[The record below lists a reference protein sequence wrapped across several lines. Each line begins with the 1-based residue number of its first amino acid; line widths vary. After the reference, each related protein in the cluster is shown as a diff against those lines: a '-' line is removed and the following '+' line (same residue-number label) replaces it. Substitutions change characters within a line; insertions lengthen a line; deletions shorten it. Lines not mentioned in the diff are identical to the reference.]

1 MSDHRSFVRRA
12 GFASACIFLFEA
24 ALVAQRFDLV
34 TSLPGPGQNPIF
46 ETGMATHPVTGEVFV
61 CDRSNSNVLRLMRWD
76 GTTFVTALTNPPTFG
91 GFETLVPFRNGSVA
105 GLAHVAASGTNR
117 TMILT
122 GSSWTTLPSTAA
134 PVGTVMAA
142 ATSSTDANGAAF
154 VFGGLDAANNPVAT
168 LHRFD
173 GVQWTQINW
182 AGQGPGPRFWSGL
195 AHDSTG
201 GLVLVGGDD
210 FGSLFADAWR
220 FHNGTWSQLA
230 NLPTAM
236 AGCTAVHDPRG
247 QIVVTSGFGP
257 GFVNDRIIT
266 MDTIGPNAF
275 SGWTVQ
281 PAALSSSPH
290 GWGVSGYDP
299 VRSQLIVGD
308 ILTNAI
314 DSSKVAS
321 ALPVAASP
329 TSNCVV
335 NTLGLAATSS
345 TPHQPL
351 GGALVLQLEA
361 GITPAMAGNL
371 LALCGAFVAP
381 GQPTGITFGG
391 SSCATFLPPSATIT
405 IQSLVAPSAGPQA
418 LPLQFP
424 PTFALVGLL
433 LDFQT
438 FGLTSSQL
446 SASEVLRVG
455 FGQL

>member
-1 MSDHRSFVRRA
+1 MSDQLSFVRRVGIA
-12 GFASACIFLFEA
+12 GACIFLFEA

-34 TSLPGPGQNPIF
+34 TSTTGTGQSPVF

-61 CDRSNSNVLRLMRWD
+61 CDRSNNNVPRLMMWN
-76 GTTFVTALTNPPTFG
+76 GNTFVTALTNPPTFG
-91 GFETLVPFRNGSVA
+91 GFETLVPFRNGGLA

-117 TMILT
+117 TMIRT
-122 GSSWTTLPSTAA
+122 GNSWTTLPSTAA
-134 PVGTVMAA
+134 PVGRVFAA
-142 ATSSTDANGAAF
+142 ATSSTDASGAAF

-173 GVQWTQINW
+173 GVQWTQITTN
-182 AGQGPGPRFWSGL
+182 QGPGPRFLAGL
-195 AHDSTG
+195 AHDGTG
-201 GLVLVGGDD
+201 GLVLVGGEA
-210 FGSLFADAWR
+210 FGTKLADAWR
-220 FHNGTWSQLA
+220 FQNGTWSQLT

-247 QIVVTSGFGP
+247 QIVVTSGFAT

-266 MDTIGPNAF
+266 MDTIGANPF
-275 SGWTVQ
+275 SGWTRQ
-281 PAALSSSPH
+281 PTLLSPIRG
-290 GWGVSGYDP
+290 GWGASGYDP
-299 VRSQLIVGD
+299 ARCQLVVADVSTGTVD
-308 ILTNAI
+308 R
-314 DSSKVAS
+314 SKVAS

-335 NTLGLAATSS
+335 NTLGLAAISG
-345 TPHQPL
+345 TPHQPV
-351 GGALVLQLEA
+351 GGGLVLHLEA
-361 GITPAMAGNL
+361 GLTPAMAGNL

-405 IQSLVAPSAGPQA
+405 IQSLVAPNAASQV

>member
-1 MSDHRSFVRRA
+1 MSDQRSFVRRA

-24 ALVAQRFDLV
+24 TLVAQRFDLV
-34 TSLPGPGQNPIF
+34 TSQPGTAQSPIF

-61 CDRSNSNVLRLMRWD
+61 CDRSNSNVPRLRRWN
-76 GTTFVTALTNPPTFG
+76 GSTFVTELTNPPSFG
-91 GFETLVPFRNGSVA
+91 AYETLVPFRNGNVA
-105 GLAHVAASGTNR
+105 GLAHVAAFGTNR
-117 TMILT
+117 TMIRT
-122 GSSWTTLPSTAA
+122 GSSWTTLNTTTA
-134 PVGTVMAA
+134 PVGRVLAA
-142 ATSSTDANGAAF
+142 ATSSTDANGAAY
-154 VFGGLDAANNPVAT
+154 VYGGFDATNNPAAT

-173 GVQWTQINW
+173 GVQWTQITW
-182 AGQGPGPRFWSGL
+182 AGQGPGPRFWAGL
-195 AHDSTG
+195 AHDGTG
-201 GLVLVGGDD
+201 GLVLVGGDA
-210 FGSLFADAWR
+210 FGSQFADAWR
-220 FHNGTWSQLA
+220 FHNGAWSQLPD
-230 NLPTAM
+230 LPSAM
-236 AGCTAVHDPRG
+236 AGCTAVLDPRG
-247 QIVVTSGFGP
+247 QIVVTTGYGP

-281 PAALSSSPH
+281 PPVLDPIRG
-290 GWGVSGYDP
+290 GWGVSGYDLT
-299 VRSQLIVGD
+299 RSQLVVGD
-308 ILTNAI
+308 VTTNTI
-314 DSSKVAS
+314 DLSKVAS

-329 TSNCVV
+329 TTNCVV
-335 NTLGLAATSS
+335 NTLRLAGNSG
-345 TPHQPL
+345 TPHQPV
-351 GGALVLQLEA
+351 GAALVLQLEA
-361 GITPAMAGNL
+361 GLTPAMAGNL

-405 IQSLVAPSAGPQA
+405 IQSLVAPNAAAQV

-446 SASEVLRVG
+446 SASNVLRVG